1 MQPNTI
7 RLMAWMLLVPVL
19 GSLLSKGGTLSND
32 PTMGYVAN
40 GASVLAFLA
49 LRHLASRREREDR
62 EAAAAEASAASTT
75 AQAAQ
80 TGQGAQAGQPPH
92 GGS

>member
-1 MQPNTI
+1 MAPNTI

-32 PTMGYVAN
+32 PMMGYLAN

-49 LRHLASRREREDR
+49 LRHLASKREREDR
-62 EAAAAEASAASTT
+62 AAADAA
-75 AQAAQ
+75 AQAAD
-80 TGQGAQAGQPPH
+80 GGAARP
-92 GGS
+92 GG